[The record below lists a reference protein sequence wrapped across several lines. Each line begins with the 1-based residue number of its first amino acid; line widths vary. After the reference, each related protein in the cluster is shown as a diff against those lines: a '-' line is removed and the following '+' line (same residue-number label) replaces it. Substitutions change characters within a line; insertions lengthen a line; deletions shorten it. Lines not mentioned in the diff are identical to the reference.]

1 MKYGD
6 LVKIT
11 SRTDGDVDGELA
23 TLLEFVDENLNSG
36 RMCYAKVMLLSSG
49 EMRYLCPDSLEV
61 LQ

>member
-11 SRTDGDVDGELA
+11 SRTDGDVDELA
-23 TLLEFVDENLNSG
+23 TLLEFVDENWNSG
-36 RMCYAKVMLLSSG
+36 RMYYAKVMLLSSG
-49 EMRYLCPDSLEV
+49 KTRYLCPDSLEV